1 MASVSADT
9 VTIIWRVVSSWSL
22 PQNSNLTAPA
32 NWSASSGVTTSNGTN
47 YLNLVNPMG
56 NLSFRL
62 SRP

>member
-1 MASVSADT
+1 
-9 VTIIWRVVSSWSL
+9 L